1 MDDQTAAPE
10 APFWLQINGGER
22 ASWSCTPEHVA
33 ALVLGFLHSS
43 GYISQLSDVLALEVV
58 HAPAGCI
65 GVRAQVPASAVE
77 RVAGEQRHAREHGCG
92 ILQYVTCEP
101 RLARLAAPSPL
112 PDPGTLRDAFRNLFA
127 ATDAA
132 HPEGGMH
139 AAALLLDGHVRVTCF
154 DVGRHNAVDRAI
166 GTALQEGLP
175 LETAGLL
182 LSARV
187 SGAIA
192 LKAAR
197 SGLAWVASRSIPTSL
212 AAHFAAAVGL
222 PLIARA
228 GRGLSRES
236 EA

>member
-1 MDDQTAAPE
+1 MEDQATAPE
-10 APFWLQINGGER
+10 APFWLEINGGER
-22 ASWSCTPEHVA
+22 ATWSCTPAHVE
-33 ALVLGFLHSS
+33 ALILGFLHSS
-43 GYISQLSDVLALEVV
+43 GYIGSLRDVLALEVV
-58 HAPAGCI
+58 HAPPGCI
-65 GVRAQVPASAVE
+65 GARVQIPASAVE
-77 RVAGEQRHAREHGCG
+77 RVAAEQRHGREHGCG
-92 ILQYVTCEP
+92 ILQYVTCGP
-101 RLARLAAPSPL
+101 RLTRIAAPLPL
-112 PDPGTLRDAFRNLFA
+112 PDPGTLRDAFRSLFA

-132 HPEGGMH
+132 HPQGGMH
-139 AAALLLDGHVRVTCF
+139 AAALLLDGHARLTCY

-166 GTALQEGLP
+166 GTALQEGMF

-182 LSARV
+182 LSSRV

-236 EA
+236 DA